1 MMDQNLMGD
10 SMKQTT
16 VPIATSLAQ
25 VAALLRNGEVTG
37 ALADLHA
44 LDAVAIS
51 DPQVEYLFGVAHL
64 QRNDGVAAAAHLQR
78 CRDACPHEADVHYH
92 LGLAYLMEG
101 VYDEVKA
108 IECFATALMCQP
120 DLFAA
125 AYELGRL
132 YKAREQWERALEC
145 LIRAA
150 NIAAEQDHLE
160 EATLALNEAL
170 VLCPDSPEL
179 LVFLGRLLLAQ
190 ERFEHADAA
199 FRQAL
204 RHAPGNADI
213 YNELGV
219 VAYKLGRDSQA
230 QRYYRRALGIRPV
243 FPQAQNNLGNLH
255 ARAGAAKLALKHYR
269 FAVAQLPGYCDAWYN
284 LAREQLILGDRAGA
298 RASCERAVET
308 GSDASLARST
318 LAGIL
323 LADGQFTEGWRYYES
338 RVHANL
344 GQSYHSDPRDPARV
358 LPLPSTLD
366 PAALEG
372 RTVLVIPEPSIGD
385 ELAFLRF
392 VATLPTRG
400 IDVEYEPSPT
410 LRPLLESRASE
421 VKLRSRSRPDPEYA
435 AIIAS
440 GDLPLLLGHDDADP
454 IPRPFTVTPLDDDVA
469 ELAIL
474 LEDLEPGPIL
484 AITWRAGLAADGPHR
499 KALDLADI
507 AKFLKLWPGPVVAVQ
522 RAPEPGEI
530 ARIEEL
536 AGRTVHDFCSFN
548 DDLERMAALLHI
560 VDEYVGVSN
569 TNMHLMA
576 SLGNRARV
584 FVKHPGEWRWM
595 VEGTSTPWAPRALLY
610 RERPDCGWAHAWR
623 ELIADLAVD
632 YELLA
637 E

>member
-1 MMDQNLMGD
+1 MDSTPMDTGSKRNAGVALSG
-10 SMKQTT
+10 
-16 VPIATSLAQ
+16 LAG
-25 VAALLRNGEVTG
+25 VAALLRNGEVNG

-44 LDAVAIS
+44 LDAVSMS
-51 DPQVEYLFGVAHL
+51 DPQAEYLFGVAYL
-64 QRNDGVAAAAHLQR
+64 QRNDGITAATHLQR
-78 CRDACPHEADVHYH
+78 CRDAYPYEADVHYH
-92 LGLAYLMEG
+92 LGLAYLMDG
-101 VYDEVKA
+101 VYDEAKA
-108 IECFATALMCQP
+108 IECFATALTYQS

-132 YKAREQWERALEC
+132 YRARDEPERALEC
-145 LIRAA
+145 LLRAA
-150 NIAAEQDHLE
+150 NIAADHDHLD

-170 VLCPDSPEL
+170 VLYPDAPEL

-199 FRQAL
+199 FRRAL
-204 RHAPGNADI
+204 QHSPDNADI
-213 YNELGV
+213 YNELGI
-219 VAYKLGRDSQA
+219 VAYKRGRDAHA

-243 FPQAQNNLGNLH
+243 FPQVQNNLGNLH
-255 ARAGAAKLALKHYR
+255 ARAGAAKLAVKHYR
-269 FAVAQLPGYCDAWYN
+269 FAVAQLPGYSDAWYN
-284 LAREQLILGDRAGA
+284 LAREQLILGDRVAA

-308 GSDASLARST
+308 GRDASLARST

-323 LADGQFTEGWRYYES
+323 LAEGRFADGWRLYES
-338 RVHANL
+338 RVHANT
-344 GQSYHSDPRDPARV
+344 GRSYHLDPRTPTRV

-372 RTVLVIPEPSIGD
+372 RKVLVIPEPSVGD
-385 ELAFLRF
+385 ELSFLRF
-392 VATLPTRG
+392 VAGLPARG
-400 IDVEYEPSPT
+400 IEVEYEPSPA
-410 LRPLLESRASE
+410 LRPLLESRACE
-421 VKLRSRSRPDPEYA
+421 VKLRSRSRTDPEYA

-440 GDLPLLLGHDDADP
+440 GDLPLLLGHDSADA
-454 IPRPFTVTPLDDDVA
+454 IPNPFTVTPLDDDVA

-474 LEDLEPGPIL
+474 IEDLEPGPIL
-484 AITWRAGLAADGPHR
+484 ALTWRAGLAEDGPHR
-499 KALDLADI
+499 KALALADI
-507 AKFLKLWPGPVVAVQ
+507 AKLLKIWPGPVVAVQ

-530 ARIEEL
+530 ARIEKM
-536 AGRTVHDFCSFN
+536 AGRAVHDFCSFN

-584 FVKHPGEWRWM
+584 LVKHPGEWRWLA
-595 VEGTSTPWAPRALLY
+595 EGTSTPWAPRAVLY
-610 RERPDCGWAHAWR
+610 RERLDCGWANAWR
-623 ELIADLAVD
+623 ELIADLAND

>member
-1 MMDQNLMGD
+1 MEQVPMSDSTKQNI
-10 SMKQTT
+10 
-16 VPIATSLAQ
+16 VPVARDLAE
-25 VAALLRNGEVTG
+25 VAALLRNGEVNG

-44 LDAVAIS
+44 LDEVSIT
-51 DPQVEYLFGVAHL
+51 DPQVEYLFGVAYL

-78 CRDACPHEADVHYH
+78 CRDACPQEADVHYH
-92 LGLAYLMEG
+92 LGLAYLMDG
-101 VYDEVKA
+101 VYDELKA
-108 IECFATALMCQP
+108 IECFTTALMHQA

-150 NIAAEQDHLE
+150 NIAAEKEQLD

-170 VLCPDSPEL
+170 VVYPDSPEL

-190 ERFEHADAA
+190 GRFDHADAA
-199 FRQAL
+199 FRGAL
-204 RHAPGNADI
+204 RHSPGNADI

-219 VAYKLGRDSQA
+219 VAYKLGRDAQA

-243 FPQAQNNLGNLH
+243 FPQAQNNLGNVH
-255 ARAGAAKLALKHYR
+255 ARAGAAKLAVKHYR
-269 FAVAQLPGYCDAWYN
+269 YAVAQLPGYSDAWYN
-284 LAREQLILGDRAGA
+284 LACEQLVLGDRAGA

-323 LADGQFTEGWRYYES
+323 LADGEFAAGWRYYES

-344 GQSYHSDPRDPARV
+344 GQPYHTDPREPTRV

-366 PAALEG
+366 LNALEG
-372 RTVLVIPEPSIGD
+372 HTVLVLPEPSVGD

-392 VATLPTRG
+392 VTALPARG
-400 IDVEYEPSPT
+400 IEVEYEPSPT
-410 LRPLLESRASE
+410 LRPLLETRASE

-440 GDLPLLLGHDDADP
+440 GDLPLLIGHGDADA

-484 AITWRAGLAADGPHR
+484 AITWRAGLAEDGSHR

-507 AKFLKLWPGPVVAVQ
+507 AKFLKVWPGPVVAVQ

-530 ARIEEL
+530 ARIEKL
-536 AGRTVHDFCSFN
+536 AGRTLHDFCSFN

-595 VEGTSTPWAPRALLY
+595 VEGFSTPWAPRALLY